1 MPVPRSSAPVMLP
14 AVIVTVSL
22 PVPLVTEPIAPA
34 PLLKVRVLVPLPR
47 SRLPLNEPLLFTVA
61 VSLPLPRAM
70 LSMPEKVTLPRLPL
84 PAPLIVR
91 LLAVLS
97 LLATLSESVPL
108 PPSRLIVELEALLTV
123 KASSPARPLTVSKP
137 EKVVAVP
144 LLTELVPLPVPV
156 TVMV

>member
-14 AVIVTVSL
+14 AVIVTLSE

-34 PLLKVRVLVPLPR
+34 PLLKVRVLVPSPR
-47 SRLPLNEPLLFTVA
+47 LRLPLNEPLLFTVE
-61 VSLPLPRAM
+61 VSLPLPRVM
-70 LSMPEKVTLPRLPL
+70 LSMPEKVTLPSLPL

-91 LLAVLS
+91 VLAPLS
-97 LLATLSESVPL
+97 ELATLNESVPL
-108 PPSRLIVELEALLTV
+108 PPSRLIVELEALFTV
-123 KASSPARPLTVSKP
+123 KASVPSRPLTVSNP

-144 LLTELVPLPVPV
+144 LLTELVPAPVPV